1 MNKYNKFNVFILLC
15 IVPFI
20 TNFSLAEEISFSDEA
35 TTKELLLNKQLHC
48 QMDEQN
54 YHGPEIIKVIK
65 IEGNQFIGF
74 SEFWCWAKGTQYKGK
89 LKKNILK
96 WSQQEHSGCYC
107 RTGTLRFFK
116 DNDGNLKAEGK
127 YNVGCG
133 SSPFDGT
140 IKCVVLDI

>member
-1 MNKYNKFNVFILLC
+1 MKTSVYKSLLIVLSAWIVF
-15 IVPFI
+15 
-20 TNFSLAEEISFSDEA
+20 TNLAIAEEVNLSDE
-35 TTKELLLNKQLHC
+35 TTAKELLLNKTLHC

-65 IEGNQFIGF
+65 IQGNKFTGF
-74 SEFWCWAKGTQYKGK
+74 SDFWCWAKGTRYTGK
-89 LKKNILK
+89 FKNNTLK
-96 WSQQEHSGCYC
+96 WNQEEHTGCYC
-107 RTGTLRFFK
+107 RSGLLKFFK